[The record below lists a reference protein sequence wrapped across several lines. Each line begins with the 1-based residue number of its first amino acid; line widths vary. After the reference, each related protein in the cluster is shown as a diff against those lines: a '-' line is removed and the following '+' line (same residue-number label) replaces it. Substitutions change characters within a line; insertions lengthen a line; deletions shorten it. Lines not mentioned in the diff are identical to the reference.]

1 MKFVTS
7 LFIAA
12 NLLFS
17 SLAFASPLSVDNAYV
32 RATPPHAKNSAAF
45 MVINNTDKSEIQLV
59 AVNSDI
65 AERVELHN
73 HIMEDGLMKMREVEQ
88 ISIASQGQAVL
99 QPGGLHVMFL
109 GLKQELK
116 EDQSVTLRLYFNNGE
131 EIIVDAPVK
140 KIKMHENKTH

>member
-7 LFIAA
+7 LFLSAG
-12 NLLFS
+12 LLCS
-17 SLAFASPLSVDNAYV
+17 SMAFASQLTVDNAYI

-45 MVINNTDKSEIQLV
+45 MVINNAQDREVQLV
-59 AVNSDI
+59 AVSSDI

-88 ISIASQGQAVL
+88 ISIAQQGQAEL

-109 GLKQELK
+109 GLKEELQEG
-116 EDQSVTLRLYFNNGE
+116 QSVTLSLYFNNGE
-131 EIIVDAPVK
+131 QIIIDAPVK
-140 KIKMHENKTH
+140 KIKMHKK